1 MRSDGWPVPV
11 AVASAQA
18 CGSGFTAAHASS
30 YQRANWVM
38 GSFSTRCSSSTVW
51 LGTARIVPCYAGR
64 ADRRRPSPSGNAWAV
79 NDGVLFDH
87 APRPVRVAACLGV
100 AGARSGAGGR
110 LELEHPAGRIGARP
124 ARERRHAVGRAAVA
138 TRPRHRPV
146 VARLLQGFA
155 HARAVGLVHLA
166 PDVPPDQG
174 AGGGADEDGDIPARA
189 LADLGADHAADGAA
203 HDRANGLLVA
213 GPVRDAEAAV
223 STRSAG
229 TRIARARASRE
240 RHEKSQ

>member
-18 CGSGFTAAHASS
+18 CGSGFTTAQASS

-38 GSFSTRCSSSTVW
+38 GSFSTRCSSRTVSM
-51 LGTARIVPCYAGR
+51 LGTARIVPCYYGR
-64 ADRRRPSPSGNAWAV
+64 ADRRRPSPSGDAWAV
-79 NDGVLFDH
+79 NDAVLFDH
-87 APRPVRVAACLGV
+87 APRPVRVAAGLGV
-100 AGARSGAGGR
+100 AGARPGAGGR
-110 LELEHPAGRIGARP
+110 LELEHPAGGIGVRP

-138 TRPRHRPV
+138 ARPRHRPV

-166 PDVPPDQG
+166 PDVRPEQG
-174 AGGGADEDGDIPARA
+174 AGRGADEDGDIPARA

-213 GPVRDAEAAV
+213 GPVRDAEAAI
-223 STRSAG
+223 SGRTR
-229 TRIARARASRE
+229 TLIARALGRAPG
-240 RHEKSQ
+240 QGQ